1 MSKTDSNYDD
11 REQSEIKHY
20 ALRLYLEA
28 ATRILGS
35 TRNLKYIDCC
45 AGPWKASAPDL
56 SDTSF
61 GIAIHTLQVAAS
73 ELAKRGK
80 LPKFAC
86 LLIEKDP
93 IPFAELETFA
103 RRSDTSSLRVQ
114 ARNWDFT
121 ERLPD
126 IVRYCSTPGTFSF
139 IFIDPKGWQL
149 AGISKIRP
157 LLQLNPGEVL
167 INLMSSFITR
177 FIKDNKTDFSDL
189 LGADFPSLRELS
201 GPELELAIVDKYCE
215 LVKREG
221 GFDYV
226 CSLPVMNPNVDCFN
240 FHLIY
245 ATRHRKGVEVF
256 KAVEKRTEEMT
267 HIIRAQLQQ
276 KGRESK
282 SGRLELF
289 GPEVQYKETYYQR
302 LARTNK
308 MRAKEA
314 VRALIERQMRVSY
327 DSCWGEA
334 LRFSAVYET
343 DLRVWISSWE
353 QDGFISVQG
362 KAPKVRALQVGKGI
376 SLVRNAERAP
386 TSNPNLSP

>member
-61 GIAIHTLQVAAS
+61 GIAVHTLQVAAS

-93 IPFAELETFA
+93 IPFAELEAFA
-103 RRSDTSSLRVQ
+103 RRSDTSSLRVH

-126 IVRYCSTPGTFSF
+126 IVRYCSTPGTFPF

-167 INLMSSFITR
+167 INLMSPFITR

-221 GFDYV
+221 RFDYV
-226 CSLPVMNPNVDCFN
+226 CSLPVMNPDSDCFN

-267 HIIRAQLQQ
+267 HIIRAELQQ
-276 KGRESK
+276 KGRQSK
-282 SGRLELF
+282 SGHLELF
-289 GPEVQYKETYYQR
+289 GPDVQYRENCYQR

-314 VRALIERQMRVSY
+314 LRALIERNTRVPY

-334 LRFSAVYET
+334 LQFSAVYET
-343 DLRVWISSWE
+343 DLRAWISAWE
-353 QDGFISVQG
+353 QEGFITVEG
-362 KAPKVRALQVGKGI
+362 KASRARVLQVGKHI
-376 SLVRNAERAP
+376 NLVRNVEWGP
-386 TSNPNLSP
+386 TS